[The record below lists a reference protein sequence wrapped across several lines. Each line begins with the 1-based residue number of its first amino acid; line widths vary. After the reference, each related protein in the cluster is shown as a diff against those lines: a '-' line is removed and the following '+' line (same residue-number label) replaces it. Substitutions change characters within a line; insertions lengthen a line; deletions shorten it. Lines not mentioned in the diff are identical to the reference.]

1 MRFKIALATTAS
13 AFLLSACGDSAG
25 MESERLDNMNL
36 TPEQREVAQAFVIG
50 MKKDTGMPMLR
61 GRDYGFAGCY
71 AERVQMPVNL
81 KRAHI
86 AYLSDYAAADKDY
99 YAFFARMNVGEE
111 AAWDLFQRYEVAEQ
125 QCSAGAMVK
134 QLLD

>member
-1 MRFKIALATTAS
+1 MRLKIAFVAAA
-13 AFLLSACGDSAG
+13 AFLIAGCGDADEAEG
-25 MESERLDNMNL
+25 ERLDRMNL
-36 TPEQREVAQAFVIG
+36 TPEQREVAQAFIIG
-50 MKKDTGMPMLR
+50 MKKDTGMPILR

-71 AERVQMPVNL
+71 AKRVQMPVNL

-86 AYLSDYAAADKDY
+86 AYLSDYAQADEDY
-99 YAFFARMNVGEE
+99 YAFFARMNVSEE
-111 AAWDLFQRYEVAEQ
+111 AAWDLFQRYEAAEQ